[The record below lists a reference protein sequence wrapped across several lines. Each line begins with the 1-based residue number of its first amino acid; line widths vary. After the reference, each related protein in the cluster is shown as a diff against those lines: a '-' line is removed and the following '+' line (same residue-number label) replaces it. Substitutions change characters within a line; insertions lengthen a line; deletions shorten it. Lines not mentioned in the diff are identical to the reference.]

1 MNESND
7 FGIEP
12 KNYWNEHHLGEER
25 YNKIKEGLHFLK
37 VLCNSHSKLEKA
49 EDAMLLESMGDVLES
64 LERTFT
70 HHFGSKSGYIV
81 SPKSDEP
88 WD

>member
-1 MNESND
+1 MNEGREIGSEAK
-7 FGIEP
+7 I
-12 KNYWNEHHLGEER
+12 YLNEHYVGEER
-25 YNKIKEGLHFLK
+25 FNKIKEGLHSLK
-37 VLCNSHSKLEKA
+37 AFCNSRSTLEKA

-64 LERTFT
+64 LERTFI
-70 HHFGSKSGYIV
+70 HHFGSRSGYIV